1 MVLLKSTRTKVLCVN
16 QFRSLKTVYDEI
28 KKEEANNNAILK
40 KKSKRKEKKKT
51 KDKFFGEFDPGS
63 GLTLAACLIHASRMV
78 AIPWRTGE

>member
-40 KKSKRKEKKKT
+40 KKSKRKEKNKT
-51 KDKFFGEFDPGS
+51 KDKFFLES
-63 GLTLAACLIHASRMV
+63 LILAQD
-78 AIPWRTGE
+78 